1 MFAALHNALTP
12 FYHVIHEGG
21 KAGIDRRESGLDA
34 PVPSRVPYR
43 AQVML
48 DVACGTVDG
57 RAYVKATKR
66 DTIRDT
72 EATV

>member
-1 MFAALHNALTP
+1 MFAAFHNPLTP
-12 FYHVIHEGG
+12 FYHLIHEAGR
-21 KAGIDRRESGLDA
+21 AGIDRQGSALDA
-34 PVPSRVPYR
+34 PVPSLVPYR
-43 AQVML
+43 AQVVL

-57 RAYVKATKR
+57 RASVKATKR